1 MANSKEL
8 QHRISGIRDTLKI
21 TNAMYLI
28 ASSRMRKVRRNQQ
41 LVSDYFRTIRGTMG
55 SILDHMPEMEHQYL
69 EPQRPSGAP
78 VRRAYIVITAD
89 KGLAGAYNLNVIKRA
104 EQALAQY
111 PDSVLYVIGQ
121 MGRHY
126 FRARGCPMEEDFLYS
141 AQDPSLQR
149 ARNITEDMLDVFHS
163 GRAGEIHLIYTEMKN
178 ALQSEVVEMKLL
190 PLSRDQFRE
199 DFTEDHQ
206 TESFFPDARS
216 VFNQIAPI
224 TMHGILY
231 SALTESY
238 CAELS
243 DRMTAMDAASRNARE
258 MIAELEQ
265 QYNRVRQYGITQEL
279 TEVVAGAAAQKKK
292 RAARQ
297 RPTKERAQ

>member
-1 MANSKEL
+1 MANSKEI
-8 QHRISGIRDTLKI
+8 QHRISGIQDTLKI

-28 ASSRMRKVRRNQQ
+28 ASSKMRKVRKSQQ

-69 EPQRPSGAP
+69 EPQTPPETPA
-78 VRRAYIVITAD
+78 RRAYILITAD
-89 KGLAGAYNLNVIKRA
+89 KGLAGAYNLNVIKMA
-104 EQALAQY
+104 EQELAQY
-111 PDSVLYVIGQ
+111 PDSVLYIVGQ
-121 MGRHY
+121 VGRHH
-126 FRARGCPMEEDFLYS
+126 FRGKGYAMEPDFLYS
-141 AQDPSLQR
+141 SQNPSLQR
-149 ARNITEDMLDVFHS
+149 ARNITMDMLDAFHD
-163 GRAGEIHLIYTEMKN
+163 GKVGEIYIIYTQMKN
-178 ALQSEVVEMKLL
+178 ALQSEPVKMKLL
-190 PLSRDQFRE
+190 PLSRDQFQE

-292 RAARQ
+292 RAALQ
-297 RPTKERAQ
+297 RPTKEGPQ

>member
-1 MANSKEL
+1 MANSKEI

-28 ASSRMRKVRRNQQ
+28 ASSKMRKVRKSQQ
-41 LVSDYFRTIRGTMG
+41 LVSDYFRTIHGTMG

-69 EPQRPSGAP
+69 EPQTSPETP
-78 VRRAYIVITAD
+78 VRRAYILITAD
-89 KGLAGAYNLNVIKRA
+89 KGLAGAYNLNVIKMA
-104 EQALAQY
+104 EQELAQH
-111 PDSVLYVIGQ
+111 PDSVLYIVGQ
-121 MGRHY
+121 VGRHH
-126 FRARGCPMEEDFLYS
+126 FRSKGYAMEPDFLYS
-141 AQDPSLQR
+141 SQNPSLQR
-149 ARNITEDMLDVFHS
+149 ARNITMDMLDAFHD
-163 GRAGEIHLIYTEMKN
+163 GKVGEIYIIYTQMKN
-178 ALQSEVVEMKLL
+178 ALQSEPVKMKLL
-190 PLSRDQFRE
+190 PLSRDQFQE

-292 RAARQ
+292 RAALQ
-297 RPTKERAQ
+297 RPTKEGPQ